1 MQPHQPM
8 IKFGR
13 NLRDVVESAVHQ
25 ITNPPANQSPVLA
38 QAHPSGDGGA
48 LEWYQIPNRY

>member
-1 MQPHQPM
+1 M

-13 NLRDVVESAVHQ
+13 NLRDVVELAVHQ
-25 ITNPPANQSPVLA
+25 ITNPPAREPQGLA
-38 QAHPSGDGGA
+38 QAQPSGDGGA